1 MFNQKISCLLGSES
15 HILNQYLAVIKRAEI
30 NVSSITFLGQVL
42 FGVRLIL
49 SDTVSRSV
57 FSLFAV
63 SFRRPLMQ

>member
-1 MFNQKISCLLGSES
+1 MFNQKSLCLLGSES